1 MDTPQI
7 PHFMPGGL
15 GSMDKMNEDEE
26 NKQQLK
32 MSKYITEMDAEL
44 KDRFK
49 ALKSLQDLI
58 HEADEEEQKEIR
70 KLEL

>member
-15 GSMDKMNEDEE
+15 GSVNKMNDDEE
-26 NKQQLK
+26 DLLNLK
-32 MSKYITEMDAEL
+32 MSKYINDMDNEI

-49 ALKSLQDLI
+49 ALK
-58 HEADEEEQKEIR
+58 
-70 KLEL
+70 